1 MSEGSNQSQTKTPPM
16 SPESKPKGQ
25 RQKDV
30 DDSGRFG
37 RKQSDKKIEATQ
49 IRTVLETFM
58 SKEKTGL
65 NRFYKDENLPEEL
78 VMRATTMASELIDLG
93 CTRELAQ
100 SLAILNLYD
109 LAILLD
115 DSLSMVTEEEGK
127 RLSALETTLEIVAQ
141 VYTLTREDGIGTIDF
156 LNEPDGFADVVDTEI
171 AEIIKDHSYS
181 GWTRI
186 GTELEAKI
194 LNELVTDD
202 MKKPLLVLVITDGDI
217 EGERDGVIASV
228 IGKCIKD
235 QQTKFPNH
243 AAHAVAFQFAKVG
256 NDIGAENL
264 LEAIDNHKVIG
275 DYVDR
280 LPVGIEAI
288 SDLALKWEVLAK
300 MLLGGIVRS
309 VGSNFY

>member
-1 MSEGSNQSQTKTPPM
+1 M

-109 LAILLD
+109 LAILLGQYSRF
-115 DSLSMVTEEEGK
+115 SL
-127 RLSALETTLEIVAQ
+127 RA
-141 VYTLTREDGIGTIDF
+141 
-156 LNEPDGFADVVDTEI
+156 
-171 AEIIKDHSYS
+171 
-181 GWTRI
+181 
-186 GTELEAKI
+186 
-194 LNELVTDD
+194 
-202 MKKPLLVLVITDGDI
+202 
-217 EGERDGVIASV
+217 
-228 IGKCIKD
+228 
-235 QQTKFPNH
+235 
-243 AAHAVAFQFAKVG
+243 
-256 NDIGAENL
+256 
-264 LEAIDNHKVIG
+264 
-275 DYVDR
+275 
-280 LPVGIEAI
+280 
-288 SDLALKWEVLAK
+288 
-300 MLLGGIVRS
+300 
-309 VGSNFY
+309 